1 VDELGVITNELPVFC
16 DESGNTGSNFLD
28 ADQPVYVLA
37 GWGVK
42 FDGLLSASALVESC
56 RSRYGIRGELR
67 AKNLLKTRAGCKA
80 AADLIDKLSPHPCFP
95 IFTIVEKRYAVAA
108 KIVDT
113 YLHYAYNPEA
123 PKIVGFDAV
132 ACQEL
137 ADLFCGIPEDLL
149 RRFAAAYRTL
159 DILEL
164 KAVAFELGTIKGT
177 KIPRDILRAIPGVVP
192 KLSEI
197 VGVEAGF
204 RSSQPNN
211 AIGSLNFPVFVNM
224 LCLVESLAERAN
236 TRATVHHDRIVEFEQ
251 CFQWIFDAYRSSKG
265 AGKIK
270 LTSGVTIPLS
280 LQHINE
286 LVMAE
291 SHSNSLIQAADILAG
306 VLSQVSVSA
315 IKHTETSQP
324 LKEIAS
330 KIYSLVRFDDPLRF
344 GALLASN
351 SFFPDVAKSLYPNAQ

>member
-1 VDELGVITNELPVFC
+1 VDKLDVTTNELHVFC

-42 FDGLLSASALVESC
+42 FDGLLSASALVESS

-67 AKNLLKTRAGCKA
+67 AKNLLKTQTGCKA
-80 AADLIDKLSPHPCFP
+80 AADLIDKLSAHRCFP

-113 YLHYAYNPEA
+113 YLNYVYNPQA

-137 ADLFCGIPEDLL
+137 ADLFCDIPEDLL

-177 KIPRDILRAIPGVVP
+177 KIPRGILRAIPGAVP

-197 VGVEAGF
+197 VGVEAKF
-204 RSSQPNN
+204 RSAQPNN
-211 AIGSLNFPVFVNM
+211 AFGSLNFPVFVNM
-224 LCLVESLAERAN
+224 LCLVELLAERIN

-251 CFQWIFDAYRSSKG
+251 GFRWIFDAYRSSKET
-265 AGKIK
+265 GKIK

-280 LQHINE
+280 LQHISE

-306 VLSQVSVSA
+306 VLSEVSVSA

-330 KIYSLVRFDDPLRF
+330 KIYSLVLFDGPPRF
-344 GALLASN
+344 GALLASY
-351 SFFPDVAKSLYPNAQ
+351 SFLPDVATSLKPATR